1 MVVNTALGMFTP
13 PFGLNLFVASSITDM
28 SIVRL
33 SKAVFP
39 FILLSLITVLLVTYV
54 PDISLWLPR
63 QVYGAW

>member
-13 PFGLNLFVASSITDM
+13 PFDLNLFLLQHNGYVY
-28 SIVRL
+28 
-33 SKAVFP
+33 SKIIKSCVSVYFAF
-39 FILLSLITVLLVTYV
+39 LITVLLVTYV